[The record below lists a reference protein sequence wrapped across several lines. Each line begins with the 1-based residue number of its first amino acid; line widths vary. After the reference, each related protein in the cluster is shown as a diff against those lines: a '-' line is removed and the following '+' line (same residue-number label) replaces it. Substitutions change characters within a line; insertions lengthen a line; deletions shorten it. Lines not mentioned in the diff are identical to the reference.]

1 MNRLSIRSLNYQNV
15 KMLVFDMAGTTINEK
30 GIVYNTLYDTMK
42 DYGLNVERYEM
53 HMWHGANKYEVL
65 NHYLG
70 EKYKGDD
77 KISTDIREQLY
88 TNFDNNLKERY
99 FSSFDMKFID
109 DKMPDLFN

>member
-53 HMWHGANKYEVL
+53 HMWYGANKYEVL

-77 KISTDIREQLY
+77 KISTDIRGNY
-88 TNFDNNLKERY
+88 TL
-99 FSSFDMKFID
+99 I
-109 DKMPDLFN
+109 LITI